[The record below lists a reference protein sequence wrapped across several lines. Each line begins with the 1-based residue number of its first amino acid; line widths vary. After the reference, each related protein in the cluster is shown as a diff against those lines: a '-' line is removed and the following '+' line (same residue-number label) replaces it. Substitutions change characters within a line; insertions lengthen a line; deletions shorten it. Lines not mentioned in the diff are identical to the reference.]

1 MSNIKLPEKC
11 GWFYILKQQQTG
23 YWGFGKHIKNANI
36 RNYLIKRY
44 ILPSLNKE
52 QTFEHLYYGR
62 ASEISAL
69 EDHIKN
75 QYGDQLLILF
85 EKKLEWFLPE
95 SEIDGTKIVEI
106 VETRCKLNYPNIYK
120 VKQEFLPFSP
130 SNVLKN
136 IVDDPDNYLEE
147 IG

>member
-1 MSNIKLPEKC
+1 MRKIILPEKC
-11 GWFYILKQQQTG
+11 GWLYVLHHHQADV
-23 YWGFGKHIKNANI
+23 WGFGKHIKNANI

-44 ILPSLNKE
+44 IIPSINTS

-75 QYGDQLLILF
+75 EWGDRLLVAF
-85 EKKLEWFLPE
+85 EKRLEWFKPE
-95 SEIDGTKIVEI
+95 ENVDGKQIVDFLDA
-106 VETRCKLNYPNIYK
+106 RCKVTYPNIYK

-130 SNVLKN
+130 SRIFTN
-136 IVDDPDNYLEE
+136 INDTPEKFLEQ
-147 IG
+147 I